1 MRSQLNRGRR
11 LISAFVPALA
21 WWRASRARMFHSWR
35 HRSGLSNEAAIL
47 IPRFGGSNPPAAA
60 SLYASARHTHHISG
74 EQSFTPTSAGFG
86 NRVLVGDPLHNSARN
101 GSTAGKITGTKDAHG
116 QCFVEPAEL
125 HRVYPAVADAAGNAA
140 ATPHL
145 AMDDAAAL
153 AMAQQ
158 RAAMAE
164 EKLGELKTLLN
175 DMRKDRDAW
184 RDQAQGRLHPRLD
197 VCDLRDRRADVR
209 SWSSPFAA
217 KHTNSSI
224 ATPKRVRIRRGS
236 YTSGLM
242 LIEQYACGPFG
253 LSVSVNLGR
262 RSGT

>member
-101 GSTAGKITGTKDAHG
+101 GSTVGKITGTKDAHG

-140 ATPHL
+140 ATLGNNDLLARTGPRSRQPVWTFAVLAHL
-145 AMDDAAAL
+145 AAPRGCCRMTWNRVTAYRCGAAA
-153 AMAQQ
+153 
-158 RAAMAE
+158 
-164 EKLGELKTLLN
+164 
-175 DMRKDRDAW
+175 
-184 RDQAQGRLHPRLD
+184 
-197 VCDLRDRRADVR
+197 
-209 SWSSPFAA
+209 
-217 KHTNSSI
+217 
-224 ATPKRVRIRRGS
+224 
-236 YTSGLM
+236 TS
-242 LIEQYACGPFG
+242 
-253 LSVSVNLGR
+253 
-262 RSGT
+262 